1 MALVLPSRFK
11 SDIEGKQT
19 AMIPRVV
26 IGEEHKTYISTHK
39 LNFEG
44 NYYKPIL
51 LNVPSMKE
59 SIDIE
64 TRNFKISNV
73 TLNISNFEIDGEIF
87 SDSLQEHPLINKRV
101 EIYFDTQSS
110 SSSEDSLLAFKGFV
124 RRISHTSSTVN
135 LQLEDLTQS
144 TLHKTLPIQKTSM
157 SKSLPNKYQGVPI
170 PISYG
175 YLKNAPAV
183 LDSGGVIK
191 ADYDETV
198 SLITTDSDSYQPDV
212 IWGDYNQFNEE
223 NSYSPFKLFH

>member
-87 SDSLQEHPLINKRV
+87 SDSLQ
-101 EIYFDTQSS
+101 
-110 SSSEDSLLAFKGFV
+110 
-124 RRISHTSSTVN
+124 
-135 LQLEDLTQS
+135 
-144 TLHKTLPIQKTSM
+144 
-157 SKSLPNKYQGVPI
+157 
-170 PISYG
+170 
-175 YLKNAPAV
+175 
-183 LDSGGVIK
+183 
-191 ADYDETV
+191 
-198 SLITTDSDSYQPDV
+198 
-212 IWGDYNQFNEE
+212 
-223 NSYSPFKLFH
+223 